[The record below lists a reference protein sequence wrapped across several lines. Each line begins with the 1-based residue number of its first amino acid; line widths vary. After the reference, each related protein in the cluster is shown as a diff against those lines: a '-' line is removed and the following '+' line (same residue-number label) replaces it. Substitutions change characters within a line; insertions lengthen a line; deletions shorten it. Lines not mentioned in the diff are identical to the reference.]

1 MTCSLVTSLILVLNI
16 FIYIKKKS
24 KEKERAKKEGAK
36 NALTNVA
43 SGHLIVFGLFHGPIH
58 DVRMMGPVFKLT
70 LIYMGKFHQKS
81 IELCDLPPN

>member
-16 FIYIKKKS
+16 FIYIYKKKKS

-70 LIYMGKFHQKS
+70 SYLYG
-81 IELCDLPPN
+81 